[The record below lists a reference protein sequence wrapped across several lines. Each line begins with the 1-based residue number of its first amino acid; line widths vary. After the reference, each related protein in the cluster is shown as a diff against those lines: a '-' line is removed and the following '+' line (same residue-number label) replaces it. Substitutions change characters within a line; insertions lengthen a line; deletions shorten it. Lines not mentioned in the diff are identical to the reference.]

1 MATSRPNLGRL
12 TKQAD
17 ATAEKAEALLQSAI
31 RAIRGEMALLAK
43 ELNLGGSARDRKRAE
58 EEIKKRMDA
67 LAKELNALLA
77 ANNQRAAKYAA
88 ADASDITGVKV
99 AYSAK
104 RAEAICA
111 LVTPAQGENLAAVLT
126 DKMSRNL
133 INALREA
140 TVQAMR
146 SQALTGGTLKAMG
159 KDILARWNRTAQEK
173 PVFTDVS
180 GRTWDTGRY
189 IQMNARTNAM
199 RVYNDCLADD
209 ISQTGDDLVMVS
221 KGGSASCDG
230 CAPWEGIILS
240 LSGKTKG
247 FPTYEQARQ
256 SGCFHPNCTH
266 TLDAVDETADADEI
280 ARQRKH
286 PVTGG
291 DNAPID
297 FDAADERRYEIDTD
311 RKMAEEGCT
320 REEAEL
326 LVDRDNLANNIRQG
340 LIRSDADALV
350 AAMTDEQVRAL
361 VKDGNPP
368 EFTPTKRVKGGTRKN
383 PKYEAEK
390 WNHGKRGGVVHISR
404 EATLDDILKV
414 CKVNEPKKVE
424 PTPQPTPTPIP
435 APAPKAKAKD
445 ETEQNLDRIFAH
457 YNGNDEEKFR
467 QAFRDFPEVYRKKM
481 LAAID
486 NITESN
492 STGSTYE
499 QDGSICVSIDEWGRT
514 KDTFAHESGHAILD
528 RLLSSGKFDG
538 YESNK
543 LLKMAKGEI
552 EKWAKGCLGDDW
564 KNILAGAKHW
574 ESDRAMVFEQMGVK
588 ADLDD
593 NLEAKSLRAGIIDAM
608 GAAFGGKILWG
619 HSISYYSQ
627 RWNLK
632 PHELCANITTALC
645 IDDKIPPYKDG
656 YESRTMLEIMN
667 EIMPQTIKWVKKN
680 LFDVD

>member
-31 RAIRGEMALLAK
+31 RFIRGEMALLAK

-67 LAKELNALLA
+67 LGKELNALLA

-88 ADASDITGVKV
+88 KDASDITGVKV
-99 AYSAK
+99 AYSEK
-104 RAEAICA
+104 RAEAICE

-133 INALREA
+133 INALRES

-159 KDILARWNRTAQEK
+159 KDILARWKRTAQEK

-180 GRTWDTGRY
+180 GRTWETGRY

-209 ISQTGDDLVMVS
+209 ISQTGNDLVMVS

-340 LIRSDADALV
+340 LIRADADALV
-350 AAMTDEQVRAL
+350 EAMTDEQVREI

-368 EFTPTKRVKGGTRKN
+368 EFAPTKRVKGGTRKN

-414 CKVNEPKKVE
+414 CKV
-424 PTPQPTPTPIP
+424 
-435 APAPKAKAKD
+435 
-445 ETEQNLDRIFAH
+445 
-457 YNGNDEEKFR
+457 
-467 QAFRDFPEVYRKKM
+467 
-481 LAAID
+481 
-486 NITESN
+486 
-492 STGSTYE
+492 
-499 QDGSICVSIDEWGRT
+499 
-514 KDTFAHESGHAILD
+514 
-528 RLLSSGKFDG
+528 
-538 YESNK
+538 
-543 LLKMAKGEI
+543 LLKG
-552 EKWAKGCLGDDW
+552 
-564 KNILAGAKHW
+564 
-574 ESDRAMVFEQMGVK
+574 
-588 ADLDD
+588 
-593 NLEAKSLRAGIIDAM
+593 
-608 GAAFGGKILWG
+608 
-619 HSISYYSQ
+619 
-627 RWNLK
+627 
-632 PHELCANITTALC
+632 
-645 IDDKIPPYKDG
+645 
-656 YESRTMLEIMN
+656 
-667 EIMPQTIKWVKKN
+667 
-680 LFDVD
+680 